1 MASDVKSEAAYKFLL
16 KTSKNKKH
24 HRLNKFLKETEII
37 SIDSRQNKNL
47 SLKFF
52 IIKTIIGQQVSI
64 GAAASI
70 WKKTQILL
78 NNKKRIS
85 LGDLSDCGLSRP
97 KASYVNEVLSNQY
110 LDCFTKKDLKKMNQA
125 DISDLFLKIKGI
137 GPWTLG
143 IIQMFYIGQEDI
155 YLTGDLGIKKAGLDF
170 FNSDN
175 YDAIDYSPYR
185 TYLCMY
191 LWRSLDN

>member
-170 FNSDN
+170 FNTDN

>member
-170 FNSDN
+170 FKSDN
-175 YDAIDYSPYR
+175 YDAKDYSPYR

-191 LWRSLDN
+191 LWRSLNN

>member
-52 IIKTIIGQQVSI
+52 IIKTIIGQQVSV

-170 FNSDN
+170 FKSDN
-175 YDAIDYSPYR
+175 CDAIDYSPYR

-191 LWRSLDN
+191 LWRSLNN

>member
-24 HRLNKFLKETEII
+24 HRLNKFLKGTEII

-52 IIKTIIGQQVSI
+52 IIKTIIGQQVSL

-85 LGDLSDCGLSRP
+85 LGDLGDCGLSRP

-143 IIQMFYIGQEDI
+143 IIQMFYLGQEDI
-155 YLTGDLGIKKAGLDF
+155 YLTGDLGIKKAGLNF
-170 FNSDN
+170 FKSDN
-175 YDAIDYSPYR
+175 YEAKEYSPYR

-191 LWRSLDN
+191 LWKSLND

>member
-1 MASDVKSEAAYKFLL
+1 MASDVKSETAYKFLL

-24 HRLNKFLKETEII
+24 HRLNKFLKETQII
-37 SIDSRQNKNL
+37 SIDSRQNKNI

-64 GAAASI
+64 RAAASI
-70 WKKTQILL
+70 WKKTEILL

-85 LGDLSDCGLSRP
+85 LGDLTNCGLSRS
-97 KASYVNEVLSNQY
+97 KASYVNEVLSNKY

-125 DISDLFLKIKGI
+125 DTSDLFLKIKGI
-137 GPWTLG
+137 GPCTLG

-155 YLTGDLGIKKAGLDF
+155 YLTGDLGIKKAGLNF
-170 FNSDN
+170 FKSDN
-175 YDAIDYSPYR
+175 YDADDYSPYR

-191 LWRSLDN
+191 LWKSLNN

>member
-47 SLKFF
+47 PLKFF

-70 WKKTQILL
+70 WKKTEILL

-85 LGDLSDCGLSRP
+85 LGDLSNCGLSRP
-97 KASYVNEVLSNQY
+97 KAGYVNEVLSNQY

-143 IIQMFYIGQEDI
+143 IIQMFYLGQEDI

-191 LWRSLDN
+191 LWRSLNN

>member
-97 KASYVNEVLSNQY
+97 KASYVNEILSNQY
-110 LDCFTKKDLKKMNQA
+110 LDCFTKKELKKMNQA

-143 IIQMFYIGQEDI
+143 IIQMFYLGQEDI
-155 YLTGDLGIKKAGLDF
+155 YLTGDLGIKKAGLNF
-170 FNSDN
+170 FKSDN
-175 YDAIDYSPYR
+175 YEAKDYSPFR

-191 LWRSLDN
+191 LWKSLND

>member
-1 MASDVKSEAAYKFLL
+1 MASDVKSETAYKALL

-37 SIDSRQNKNL
+37 SIESRQNKNL

-70 WKKTQILL
+70 WAKTEKML

-85 LGDLSDCGLSRP
+85 LEDLSDCGLSRP

-110 LDCFTKKDLKKMNQA
+110 LDCLTKKDLKKMNQA
-125 DISDLFLKIKGI
+125 DISDLFLRIKGV

-143 IIQMFYIGQEDI
+143 IIQMFYLGQEDI
-155 YLTGDLGIKKAGLDF
+155 YLTGDLGIKKAGLIF
-170 FNSDN
+170 FKSDN
-175 YDAIDYSPYR
+175 YKAIDYSPYR

-191 LWRSLDN
+191 LWRSLNN

>member
-1 MASDVKSEAAYKFLL
+1 MASDVKSETAYKFLL

-70 WKKTQILL
+70 WKNTEKLL
-78 NNKKRIS
+78 NHKKRIS
-85 LGDLSDCGLSRP
+85 LGDLTDCGLSRP

-125 DISDLFLKIKGI
+125 DISGLFLKIKGI

-143 IIQMFYIGQEDI
+143 IIQMFYLGQEDI
-155 YLTGDLGIKKAGLDF
+155 YLTGDLGIKKAGLNF
-170 FNSDN
+170 FKSDN
-175 YDAIDYSPYR
+175 YDANDYSPYR

-191 LWRSLDN
+191 LWKSLKN

>member
-170 FNSDN
+170 FKSDN
-175 YDAIDYSPYR
+175 YDAKDYSPYR

>member
-1 MASDVKSEAAYKFLL
+1 MASDVKSETAYKALL

-24 HRLNKFLKETEII
+24 HQLNKFLKETEII
-37 SIDSRQNKNL
+37 SIDSRRNKNL

-70 WKKTQILL
+70 WKKTEKLL
-78 NNKKRIS
+78 NHKKKIS
-85 LGDLSDCGLSRP
+85 LADLTYCGLSKP
-97 KASYVNEVLSNQY
+97 KASYINEVLRNQN
-110 LDCFTKKDLKKMNQA
+110 LDRYIKKDLKKMNQV
-125 DISDLFLKIKGI
+125 DISNLFFKIKGI

-143 IIQMFYIGQEDI
+143 IIQMFYLGQEDI
-155 YLTGDLGIKKAGLDF
+155 YLTGDLGIKKAGLNF
-170 FNSDN
+170 FKSDN
-175 YDAIDYSPYR
+175 YEAKDYSPYR

-191 LWRSLDN
+191 LWKSLND

>member
-1 MASDVKSEAAYKFLL
+1 MASDVKSETAYKFLL

-143 IIQMFYIGQEDI
+143 IIQMFYLGQEDI
-155 YLTGDLGIKKAGLDF
+155 YLTGDLGIKKARLNF
-170 FNSDN
+170 FKSDN
-175 YDAIDYSPYR
+175 YEAKDYSPYR

-191 LWRSLDN
+191 LWKSLND

>member
-37 SIDSRQNKNL
+37 SVDSRQNKNL

-52 IIKTIIGQQVSI
+52 IIKTIIGQQVST

-70 WKKTQILL
+70 WKKTEILL

-85 LGDLSDCGLSRP
+85 LRDLSDCGLSRP

-143 IIQMFYIGQEDI
+143 IIQMFHIGQEDI

-170 FNSDN
+170 FKSDN

-185 TYLCMY
+185 KYLCMY
-191 LWRSLDN
+191 LWRSLNN

>member
-37 SIDSRQNKNL
+37 SIDSRRNKNL

-70 WKKTQILL
+70 WKKTEMLL

-85 LGDLSDCGLSRP
+85 LEDLSGCGLSRP
-97 KASYVNEVLSNQY
+97 KASYVNEVLSNQN
-110 LDCFTKKDLKKMNQA
+110 LDCYTNKDLKKMNQV

-170 FNSDN
+170 FKSDN

-191 LWRSLDN
+191 LWRSLNN

>member
-1 MASDVKSEAAYKFLL
+1 MASDVKSVIAYKALL

-143 IIQMFYIGQEDI
+143 IIQMFYLGQEDI
-155 YLTGDLGIKKAGLDF
+155 YLTGDLGIKKAGLNF
-170 FNSDN
+170 FKSDN
-175 YDAIDYSPYR
+175 YEAKDYSPYR

-191 LWRSLDN
+191 LWKSLDN

>member
-24 HRLNKFLKETEII
+24 RRLNKFLKETEII
-37 SIDSRQNKNL
+37 SINSRQNKNL

-64 GAAASI
+64 AAAASI
-70 WKKTQILL
+70 WKKTEILL

-143 IIQMFYIGQEDI
+143 IIQMFYLGQEDI
-155 YLTGDLGIKKAGLDF
+155 YLTGDLGIKKAGLSF
-170 FNSDN
+170 FKSDN
-175 YDAIDYSPYR
+175 YDAKDYSPYR

-191 LWRSLDN
+191 LWRSLNN